1 MTVER
6 QGMLAGRSSS
16 RLLSYLV
23 EFDDGHQLLHACE
36 QMRDA
41 GFTRWDAHTPF
52 PVHGLNDAM
61 GLRPSKLPW
70 LVLGGGLTGLAL
82 GLLMQWWMNA
92 VDYPYLISGKPLF
105 SLPANIPVIFELTI
119 LLSAFAAFFGML
131 LINGL
136 PRFHHPVF
144 SSARFHKV
152 TDDRFFIS
160 VEAGDPRFDRVQTR
174 EFLAGLGGVG
184 IEELVEEGGDA

>member
-6 QGMLAGRSSS
+6 QTALTGRASG
-16 RLLSYLV
+16 RLLGYLI

-36 QMRDA
+36 QVRDA

-70 LVLGGGLTGLAL
+70 LVLGGGLTGLTL

-92 VDYPYLISGKPLF
+92 VDYPYLISGKPFF

-144 SSARFHKV
+144 NSPRFHKV

-160 VEAGDPRFDRVQTR
+160 VEAGDPQFDRVRTR
-174 EFLAGLGGVG
+174 ELLSSLGGIG